1 MSAVIKKKRSFLRE
15 EPIRKDVFFEKRPL
29 LKIQGMYSEKTI
41 LYLQSALR
49 IYKNSLLYYIGKHIL
64 GDSRHPMLDI
74 HGGNCSHFFIRKDKI
89 KDLAVFFQTFFMD

>member
-41 LYLQSALR
+41 LYLQSALW
-49 IYKNSLLYYIGKHIL
+49 I
-64 GDSRHPMLDI
+64 
-74 HGGNCSHFFIRKDKI
+74 
-89 KDLAVFFQTFFMD
+89 